1 MNEPGPVKKIVE
13 KVAEVAEA
21 AEAAVAGP
29 RSDVPGAP
37 GPQPAP
43 IDEPTARGTA
53 SPRSP
58 NPSCSARRGGR
69 PHRSRPA
76 GLRFR

>member
-29 RSDVPGAP
+29 RSDCRERRAAAGADRRAHRAWDRF
-37 GPQPAP
+37 PAVS
-43 IDEPTARGTA
+43 EPV
-53 SPRSP
+53 
-58 NPSCSARRGGR
+58 
-69 PHRSRPA
+69 
-76 GLRFR
+76 L